1 MRLIFMF
8 VVGGGMKGESL
19 YFVGL
24 LINIL
29 DFERVEL
36 TSVEGGRSVARGV
49 RTRSILF
56 LLDRRIL
63 DSDSCPV
70 SLSSNSV

>member
-1 MRLIFMF
+1 MRLIFIC
-8 VVGGGMKGESL
+8 VVGGGLKGESL

-36 TSVEGGRSVARGV
+36 TSVEGGRFVAWGV
-49 RTRSILF
+49 RTSF
-56 LLDRRIL
+56 
-63 DSDSCPV
+63 V
-70 SLSSNSV
+70 